1 MTKRPHVIVLGNEK
15 GGSGKSTTAM
25 HIIVSLL
32 HDGHRVGSIDLD
44 ARQGSLTRYVENRKQ
59 TTAGMLMPLPQ
70 SKHFAVER
78 SSLDSATEGRVDEDT
93 RLSAAMAELTDCDYI
108 VIDTPGADTSL
119 SRLGHTLAD
128 TLITPLN
135 DSFLDL
141 DLLGRVDAEGA
152 KILKLSVYS
161 EMVWEQRKT
170 RAMRGGKPIDWVVM
184 RSRLSSLDAKNKRD
198 IGQLLQQLAK
208 RIGFRVAPGFTERV
222 IFREL
227 FPRGLTLLDLSR
239 KDTGVSWRMSHVAA
253 RQEVR
258 DLIDTLGFKPAD
270 VQSEEVVSGTDQ
282 VVPTSNQNQPAAV
295 QPPVTVPPVT
305 QPTVPPQ
312 PAAAASAAPVQGAP
326 HGGLFSNQGITRRS
340 VDNQPADG
348 PAADP
353 DDDAPVIRFSTS
365 AA

>member
-1 MTKRPHVIVLGNEK
+1 MSRPHVIVLGNEK

-25 HIIVSLL
+25 HLIVALL
-32 HDGHRVGSIDLD
+32 HDGYRVGSIDLD

-59 TTAGMLMPLPQ
+59 TNAGMLVPLPQ
-70 SKHFAVER
+70 SVHFAIER
-78 SSLDSATEGRVDEDT
+78 SSLDSATEGRADEEA
-93 RLSAAMAELTDCDYI
+93 RLSAAMAQLADCDYV

-141 DLLGRVDAEGA
+141 DLLGRVDLDGA
-152 KILKLSVYS
+152 KIMKLSVYS

-170 RAMRGGKPIDWVVM
+170 RALRGGKPIDWVVM

-239 KDTGVSWRMSHVAA
+239 KDTGVAWRMSHVAA

-258 DLIDTLGFKPAD
+258 DLIDALGLKAPAPAEQKSMPMPGNVTATLPHA
-270 VQSEEVVSGTDQ
+270 SG
-282 VVPTSNQNQPAAV
+282 SQPAAS
-295 QPPVTVPPVT
+295 QGPV
-305 QPTVPPQ
+305 PQ
-312 PAAAASAAPVQGAP
+312 APLLQNPAVENPAAKDPAPAEESDLP
-326 HGGLFSNQGITRRS
+326 I
-340 VDNQPADG
+340 
-348 PAADP
+348 
-353 DDDAPVIRFSTS
+353 IRFSTP

>member
-1 MTKRPHVIVLGNEK
+1 MSRPHVIVLGNEK

-25 HIIVSLL
+25 HLIVTLL

-59 TTAGMLMPLPQ
+59 TNAGMLVPLPQ
-70 SKHFAVER
+70 STHFAIER
-78 SSLDSATEGRVDEDT
+78 SSLDSAAEGRDDENE
-93 RLSAAMAELTDCDYI
+93 RLSAAMAQLADCDFV

-119 SRLGHTLAD
+119 SRLGHALAD

-141 DLLGRVDAEGA
+141 DLLGRVDADGA

-161 EMVWEQRKT
+161 EMVWEQRKM

-239 KDTGVSWRMSHVAA
+239 KDTGVAWRMSHVAA

-258 DLIDTLGFKPAD
+258 DLIDALALKAPA
-270 VQSEEVVSGTDQ
+270 VRQPGAV
-282 VVPTSNQNQPAAV
+282 PAAGMAV
-295 QPPVTVPPVT
+295 PEAPVPAATTPPASTPST
-305 QPTVPPQ
+305 SIPTAPAPQ
-312 PAAAASAAPVQGAP
+312 PATESMTNVLPSQNPTAPSAEAE
-326 HGGLFSNQGITRRS
+326 
-340 VDNQPADG
+340 DNDLPL
-348 PAADP
+348 
-353 DDDAPVIRFSTS
+353 IRFS
-365 AA
+365 A